1 MNRFRAWGLSA
12 ALAAAAGGP
21 AAAADPPPAPPQ
33 PTTLFDKLFP
43 PAEKAKPG
51 PTAARR
57 VPTVT
62 APLPPEVVAAALR
75 AEQDAWDRR
84 MAVCLKL
91 RQAAIEAD
99 DDALLR
105 QVDEL
110 ERQAAALYAARTA
123 VLGVPRAKAPLPEAA
138 AAALDRQ
145 LGTGVA
151 VTPLSAPA
159 APTPAVPSDAAARS
173 AQAKGVRP

>member
-1 MNRFRAWGLSA
+1 
-12 ALAAAAGGP
+12 
-21 AAAADPPPAPPQ
+21 
-33 PTTLFDKLFP
+33 
-43 PAEKAKPG
+43 
-51 PTAARR
+51 ARR

-62 APLPPEVVAAALR
+62 APLPAEVVAASLK

-91 RQAAIEAD
+91 RQAAID
-99 DDALLR
+99 GNDDALLR

-123 VLGVPRAKAPLPEAA
+123 ALGVPRTKAPLPESAA
-138 AAALDRQ
+138 ALLDRQ

-159 APTPAVPSDAAARS
+159 APVPATPTDAARRS
-173 AQAKGVRP
+173 AQVKGVRP